1 MGISL
6 LGHVESYWAKKYVL
20 KLVMVMVVQ
29 PYKSTVNHCMTQVG
43 ELCTLYLKKEVK
55 NISLLRYL
63 IRIMLNIEINLER
76 TDIFTMVSV
85 PNPDFS
91 IYLYHL
97 CFHSSVFCC
106 FQDIDPVVLD
116 LYLSI

>member
-43 ELCTLYLKKEVK
+43 ELCMLYLKKE
-55 NISLLRYL
+55 L
-63 IRIMLNIEINLER
+63 
-76 TDIFTMVSV
+76 
-85 PNPDFS
+85 
-91 IYLYHL
+91 
-97 CFHSSVFCC
+97 
-106 FQDIDPVVLD
+106 
-116 LYLSI
+116 